1 MFILRRQQYEEDK
14 LTEDQV
20 VERQKRFAKASLERY
35 FTSLEDVYKPS
46 AVNKPSDILPEDFHE
61 DAPMNAESSLEEPFL
76 KSAAPAD
83 ELELE
88 SLTSDRNNVGNSI
101 AEPRNSFYKKRDP
114 ESFVADVT
122 STVLEDNE
130 PKPLR
135 TETDALGVSEAKIP
149 VAYGFIDF
157 SGVTVDQNAASPVLT
172 SKHEENENK
181 TLGIEVKAD
190 SDKETLVE
198 STANTDFT
206 LKAGGLTDRL
216 NDLGINV
223 SQIKGDKDLTGTASK
238 NEKKGV
244 DKKKGA
250 KKGKV
255 LIVCPECKGLN
266 KEYMSW
272 CTQCGEMI
280 IGVEPMLVSKNKE
293 GKIRTQ
299 PIEKP
304 EKIEDKPEV
313 NSADKV
319 ERFSKLSTESHSN
332 NEISVNYEQ
341 DMIEKP
347 FTLNLDAI
355 KAEREEEELLNLKK
369 SSPNKSDGKDSGRP
383 SSGDADLDIRGTQT
397 QKIEEEVVNDI
408 CASISDP
415 VVKGIVKSHFSRSK
429 QSHQELSSDFSSPEY
444 LFGLGKECERN
455 FGHENEC
462 MRSSDDR
469 SHVGHEISG
478 SRFEKEEHHKKLLE
492 DSAAKNSELRT
503 VKNTFDSMQ
512 EKEVNGRN
520 IAEMGNKKPKSPA
533 LRRVNKHTNDSVD
546 LKGPS
551 SPSLRKQNKSGTS
564 NIKNYDVVKTKVKRS
579 SDKMDISDSDPAV
592 LEEEQLIPPPVPSFS
607 EALPVSHNELAL
619 KLPANSMD
627 YSVDMSQVVSQN
639 FDSSDVKHEPGDSK
653 MSKEQRK
660 KERRR
665 KKGHGAIDVEVFG
678 YEESRESRNSSR
690 ANRMVPLLNLAGE
703 KTIVSVFLQ

>member
-1 MFILRRQQYEEDK
+1 M
-14 LTEDQV
+14 
-20 VERQKRFAKASLERY
+20 
-35 FTSLEDVYKPS
+35 YKPS

-61 DAPMNAESSLEEPFL
+61 ETTMNAESFQEEPSL

-83 ELELE
+83 DLELE
-88 SLTSDRNNVGNSI
+88 SLTSDRNNVGNNI
-101 AEPRNSFYKKRDP
+101 VKPENSSYNKRDP
-114 ESFVADVT
+114 ENVVDDVT
-122 STVLEDNE
+122 STVLEDDE

-135 TETDALGVSEAKIP
+135 TESDTLGVSEAKIP

-157 SGVTVDQNAASPVLT
+157 SELTVDQNAASPLLT
-172 SKHEENENK
+172 SKHEENEDK
-181 TLGIEVKAD
+181 TVVIEVKAD

-216 NDLGINV
+216 NDLGIDV
-223 SQIKGDKDLTGTASK
+223 SQIKGSRENKGTVAK

-299 PIEKP
+299 PIEKS
-304 EKIEDKPEV
+304 EKVEDKPEV
-313 NSADKV
+313 NTVDRVDK
-319 ERFSKLSTESHSN
+319 FSKLSTESHNN
-332 NEISVNYEQ
+332 NEFSVNYEQ
-341 DMIEKP
+341 DIMEKP

-383 SSGDADLDIRGTQT
+383 SSGDADLDNRGTQT
-397 QKIEEEVVNDI
+397 HKIEEEVVNDI

-455 FGHENEC
+455 IGHGNEC
-462 MRSSDDR
+462 KRSSDDR
-469 SHVGHEISG
+469 PHGGRETSG
-478 SRFEKEEHHKKLLE
+478 DRFEKEEHHKNLSE
-492 DSAAKNSELRT
+492 DSEVKNNELRKM
-503 VKNTFDSMQ
+503 VKNTFDNMQ
-512 EKEVNGRN
+512 EKEIN
-520 IAEMGNKKPKSPA
+520 IAETGNRKPKSPA
-533 LRRVNKHTNDSVD
+533 SRRVNKHTNDSVD
-546 LKGPS
+546 LKWPS
-551 SPSLRKQNKSGTS
+551 SPSSGKQNKSGTG
-564 NIKNYDVVKTKVKRS
+564 NRKNYNLVKTQVKHS
-579 SDKMDISDSDPAV
+579 SVKMDISHSDPTV

-627 YSVDMSQVVSQN
+627 YSTDMSQVVSQN
-639 FDSSDVKHEPGDSK
+639 FDSSDVVKHEPGDSK

-703 KTIVSVFLQ
+703 KTIVSVYL